1 MLLRGLLGKGD
12 KLSMADGG
20 SSKKRKQSGDAAPK
34 AARPRAT
41 MVTQAQMALQLESE
55 SIPRKEKKARRKA
68 ARQNMDHSTEEH
80 TVLQQASVTQGC
92 QTRYKKHWEEIR
104 PLIVKKPG
112 QLKPVAQVDQV
123 LTKHLES
130 LYLDGEDLATARYAV
145 AAVQFYRP
153 ELRSPGMT
161 LLPKVKQSLAGW
173 AKLCPPRSRLPIPYP
188 VVALLAMHAL
198 SLGLQE
204 VALYLLLTFALYMRP
219 NEGLRLRKMDLV
231 RPSSK
236 QEFDECLQL
245 DLAYHQFL
253 GAATFKLLQLQRK
266 QAKDLI
272 FTIKLEDVTLFLT
285 QSQRELEL
293 QRLGE
298 LQPYRLR
305 HGGASH
311 DYSSKLRDLAAIQMR
326 GRWRSQSSV
335 RRYQKGG
342 RLTQMMQAGI
352 LEHLVSL
359 SAVHETVLLDRF
371 GCVLQYYS
379 SFGDAAPDVHIL
391 PLLAAMRKGPLY
403 DGSWLPLATQSFTP
417 CILAKKSV
425 KSKRAGTQR
434 APGRQEP
441 KMPSKESFVAKVAKR
456 IPKERMEVPKEEIE
470 REMEVMEGA
479 RGGDLDRALRRA
491 RKEGQKGL
499 AEKTVRLL
507 MDQALRALAP
517 RRDEFKVYI
526 HSECVIH
533 RDVKPSNMIL
543 TRLDQHPPHL
553 LLADFGI
560 ADVSW
565 PNLAKRK
572 KGTWAYMAPE
582 IFEDVITP
590 KIDIW
595 ALGVA
600 FELLSG
606 SRPFGQTPFEVQVS
620 TCYDPDPVDVSAVR
634 AAGASQA
641 ACTFVSWLLTKQE
654 TLRPSAEEAHRDMS
668 WPDLAQHDVASMIGF
683 GSKSTFSK
691 AVYLCAASQLDTSKL
706 DDLTAFFEELDADRN
721 GHLSVIEFKNGLRQ
735 VLDPD
740 SIETL
745 VDSLDMD
752 HSGNAVDYSEF
763 IAGCL
768 DAHMGL
774 IESAL
779 FHAFH
784 VFDVP
789 FGARKGWNN
798 DGVISLSELR
808 SILNSNGEALSVVL
822 PEGKT
827 VEGFMK
833 DIDTS
838 KDGFISFEELKNFL
852 KKEVPSRCVTNRLAL
867 QEGVRRGSSLST
879 APSGGPIA
887 EPPKLQPPAAPPA
900 PPLEPELYAQLQ
912 RCVDLSSSN
921 VGLLKQLTR
930 TSLAKAR
937 ARTVKAAE
945 VITITIII
953 MMVMTIIMAIIIII
967 VIIIIIIIIIIIMII
982 IMTIVTVIISLTS
995 CH

>member
-1 MLLRGLLGKGD
+1 MLCSLPIGSAMSQTANGAADDGLRATLDTNAFAQSSHGLSAVIKMGSQYPPLNHEVFED
-12 KLSMADGG
+12 PEHIALVHRVSAAIASPDAYAKLSTTVFQKFALQNPSERLTKSELPLASMTQVLEYLQIPTQHL
-20 SSKKRKQSGDAAPK
+20 SLFWTVLRREMQFSR
-34 AARPRAT
+34 RPETISLEVFQAVLVKVLRRIRDSYCVRVGRGQ
-41 MVTQAQMALQLESE
+41 MVTQNRKQLE
-55 SIPRKEKKARRKA
+55 
-68 ARQNMDHSTEEH
+68 EEYE
-80 TVLQQASVTQGC
+80 A
-92 QTRYKKHWEEIR
+92 
-104 PLIVKKPG
+104 
-112 QLKPVAQVDQV
+112 
-123 LTKHLES
+123 
-130 LYLDGEDLATARYAV
+130 
-145 AAVQFYRP
+145 
-153 ELRSPGMT
+153 
-161 LLPKVKQSLAGW
+161 
-173 AKLCPPRSRLPIPYP
+173 
-188 VVALLAMHAL
+188 
-198 SLGLQE
+198 
-204 VALYLLLTFALYMRP
+204 
-219 NEGLRLRKMDLV
+219 
-231 RPSSK
+231 
-236 QEFDECLQL
+236 
-245 DLAYHQFL
+245 
-253 GAATFKLLQLQRK
+253 
-266 QAKDLI
+266 
-272 FTIKLEDVTLFLT
+272 LEDVGSGF
-285 QSQRELEL
+285 
-293 QRLGE
+293 
-298 LQPYRLR
+298 
-305 HGGASH
+305 
-311 DYSSKLRDLAAIQMR
+311 
-326 GRWRSQSSV
+326 
-335 RRYQKGG
+335 
-342 RLTQMMQAGI
+342 
-352 LEHLVSL
+352 
-359 SAVHETVLLDRF
+359 F
-371 GCVLQYYS
+371 GQC
-379 SFGDAAPDVHIL
+379 F
-391 PLLAAMRKGPLY
+391 
-403 DGSWLPLATQSFTP
+403 W
-417 CILAKKSV
+417 V

-434 APGRQEP
+434 
-441 KMPSKESFVAKVAKR
+441 VAKR

-470 REMEVMEGA
+470 REMEVLRKLDHPHIVRLFEWFESENSFYLVMEGA

-507 MDQALRALAP
+507 MDQALRAL
-517 RRDEFKVYI
+517 VYI

-560 ADVSW
+560 ADVFKPDSATS
-565 PNLAKRK
+565 LTK

-595 ALGVA
+595 ALGVVA

-752 HSGNAVDYSEF
+752 HSGNVDYSEF

-784 VFDVP
+784 VFDV
-789 FGARKGWNN
+789 NN

-838 KDGFISFEELKNFL
+838 KDGFISFEELKDFL
-852 KKEVPSRCVTNRLAL
+852 KKEADASPSAWPSKKDASRRLSSA
-867 QEGVRRGSSLST
+867 GVRRGSSLST
-879 APSGGPIA
+879 APSAGPLS
-887 EPPKLQPPAAPPA
+887 EPPKLPAAPPA
-900 PPLEPELYAQLQ
+900 PPAPPVEPELYAQLQ

-921 VGLLKQLTR
+921 VGLLKQLT
-930 TSLAKAR
+930 TALARPVEADVAR
-937 ARTVKAAE
+937 QSASSDSE
-945 VITITIII
+945 GG
-953 MMVMTIIMAIIIII
+953 
-967 VIIIIIIIIIIIMII
+967 
-982 IMTIVTVIISLTS
+982 
-995 CH
+995 